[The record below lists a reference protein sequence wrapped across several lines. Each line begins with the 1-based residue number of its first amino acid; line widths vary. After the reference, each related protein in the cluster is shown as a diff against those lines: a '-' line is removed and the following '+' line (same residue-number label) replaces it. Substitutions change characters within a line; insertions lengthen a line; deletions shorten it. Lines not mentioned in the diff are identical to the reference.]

1 MSYLKEV
8 VLGFIEKP
16 KNKLILTP
24 EYTPSKVGGQPAL
37 LCDKSIPSLWCKEC
51 GYKYSFLM
59 QVYANLDDQQFNNY
73 HRMLYIFLCLSDK
86 CIGT

>member
-24 EYTPSKVGGQPAL
+24 EYTPSKVGG
-37 LCDKSIPSLWCKEC
+37 
-51 GYKYSFLM
+51 
-59 QVYANLDDQQFNNY
+59 
-73 HRMLYIFLCLSDK
+73 
-86 CIGT
+86 